1 LLILPVFLLGRRLY
15 GAHAGWIAAA
25 LTALSPLLIHWSAHM
40 LTESLFILCYVSAA
54 ALGWRAMTEQR
65 CHLFFLAGFVCA
77 LAYLTRVIGLTL
89 LPVLVIWM
97 MIVARRQR
105 ATIRSTA
112 VFLVAM
118 GLGFL
123 VLAGPYWISLYRELG
138 QWTIAGSYGSVANVL
153 ALAGSSDLAVWER
166 TDGRGESIGLVQKM
180 SANLSTYIGVLTA
193 TFSVGLLFAIAA
205 VFPPARTKGGTWY
218 LLTVIA
224 AYVTA
229 LLLSIAVPLPG
240 ERIRYSSP
248 LAPLMMVLA
257 AGGIARLAHLAARAA
272 SRVTAGAAGVLV
284 VSLAIQP
291 LYLPGLY
298 FAPLW
303 KDTPPSRHQ
312 IFGVWI
318 RDHLPHPLAIMA
330 RKPYVPYY
338 ADAVWF
344 MTPTTIDGVLE
355 LARTKHVEYL
365 ILDRGTDPGL
375 RPELAFLLDPDRAPN
390 SLQLVASQKI
400 ENGPVIVA
408 LYRIKTT

>member
-1 LLILPVFLLGRRLY
+1 
-15 GAHAGWIAAA
+15 
-25 LTALSPLLIHWSAHM
+25 
-40 LTESLFILCYVSAA
+40 
-54 ALGWRAMTEQR
+54 
-65 CHLFFLAGFVCA
+65 
-77 LAYLTRVIGLTL
+77 
-89 LPVLVIWM
+89 
-97 MIVARRQR
+97 
-105 ATIRSTA
+105 
-112 VFLVAM
+112 
-118 GLGFL
+118 
-123 VLAGPYWISLYRELG
+123 
-138 QWTIAGSYGSVANVL
+138 
-153 ALAGSSDLAVWER
+153 
-166 TDGRGESIGLVQKM
+166 
-180 SANLSTYIGVLTA
+180 
-193 TFSVGLLFAIAA
+193 
-205 VFPPARTKGGTWY
+205 
-218 LLTVIA
+218 
-224 AYVTA
+224 
-229 LLLSIAVPLPG
+229 
-240 ERIRYSSP
+240 
-248 LAPLMMVLA
+248 
-257 AGGIARLAHLAARAA
+257 
-272 SRVTAGAAGVLV
+272 VLV